1 MTFLRIFEIVVDFNL
16 NEILR
21 TLRYDFFYTGKYVSR
36 ALTLFFGEG
45 KSFVTIKAAERLM
58 DRALWVA
65 EVLRRKVEG
74 LHQIVHVTERKVVDV
89 YEPK

>member
-1 MTFLRIFEIVVDFNL
+1 MRFSERYGKTFPYI
-16 NEILR
+16 
-21 TLRYDFFYTGKYVSR
+21 GKYVSR

-45 KSFVTIKAAERLM
+45 KNFVTIKAAERLM

-74 LHQIVHVTERKVVDV
+74 LHQIVHVT
-89 YEPK
+89 

>member
-1 MTFLRIFEIVVDFNL
+1 
-16 NEILR
+16 
-21 TLRYDFFYTGKYVSR
+21 
-36 ALTLFFGEG
+36 
-45 KSFVTIKAAERLM
+45 M

-89 YEPK
+89 YEPKEEGLLTVREERFLTVIEVTLTREPTAEQKKHPGYHTPLKIEGDFLTKQSWEEG